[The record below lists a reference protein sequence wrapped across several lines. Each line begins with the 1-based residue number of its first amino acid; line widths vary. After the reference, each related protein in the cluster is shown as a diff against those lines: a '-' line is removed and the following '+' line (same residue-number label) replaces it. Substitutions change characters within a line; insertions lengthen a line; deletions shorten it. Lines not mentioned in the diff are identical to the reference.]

1 MLAHERIPSCGRLML
16 PLALC
21 SAIFLLAPGCAVGPN
36 YVPPQS
42 TVPSAWTGVTAPTSS
57 QTSVATAG
65 PVELVEWWKAFD
77 DSMLTSLVERAI
89 AANLD
94 LRLAEARVRQA
105 RATRAG
111 VAAGFWPT
119 LDASASY
126 QRNYNGSNS
135 NGSRGG
141 GKSFDSSGVSLF
153 QAGLDAAWELDFF
166 GGVRRS
172 IEASEADLQAAVDD
186 RRDVLVSLVAEL
198 GTNYIDLRGIQ
209 QQIAIAYKN
218 LEAQEHTAE
227 ITRKRHQA
235 GFASGLDVANAEAQ
249 VATTQSLIPGLE
261 SAAQTAIYSLS
272 ILLGR
277 EPAALLPELAAEGV
291 IPPTPPEVPVGL
303 PSELLRRRPDIRRA
317 EAQVHSATAQIGVA
331 TADLFPKFSLSGSFG
346 YASNT
351 LGSLTNWTNR
361 FWFVGPMVSL
371 PIFNAGKIR
380 SNIEVQNALQ
390 EQALLTYQKTVLTA
404 LKDVESALVAYAKEQ
419 EHKKSLSEAVTHNR
433 KAVELSLQLYTA
445 GRTDFLNVLNAQRSL
460 YVSEDAL
467 VQSIRNVSTDLV
479 ALYKAL
485 GGGWEE
491 ESTKSIS
498 QPQVTTEPANAET
511 PGIRGQAKSTIQ

>member
-1 MLAHERIPSCGRLML
+1 MLAHDQISFCGRLTPTL
-16 PLALC
+16 VLC
-21 SAIFLLAPGCAVGPN
+21 GAIFLLAAACAVGPD
-36 YVPPQS
+36 YVPPQ
-42 TVPSAWTGVTAPTSS
+42 TGVPATWTGVTTPSVS
-57 QTSVATAG
+57 QTSVPTSNAM
-65 PVELVEWWKAFD
+65 ELVEWWKAFD
-77 DSMLTSLVERAI
+77 DPMLNSLVERAI
-89 AANLD
+89 TTNLD
-94 LRLAEARVRQA
+94 LRLAEARLRQA

-119 LDASASY
+119 LDASGAYRRSY
-126 QRNYNGSNS
+126 GSSNS
-135 NGSRGG
+135 STSRA
-141 GKSFDSSGVSLF
+141 SQRSTDSSGVSLF

-172 IEASEADLQAAVDD
+172 IEASEADLQAAVED

-198 GTNYIDLRGIQ
+198 GTNYINLRGIQ
-209 QQIAIAYKN
+209 QQIAIAHKN

-249 VATTQSLIPGLE
+249 VATTKSQIPVLE
-261 SAAQTAIYSLS
+261 SSAQTAIYSLS
-272 ILLGR
+272 ILLGK
-277 EPAALLPELAAEGV
+277 EPAALVPELAAEAP

-303 PSELLRRRPDIRRA
+303 PSDLLRRRPDIRRA

-361 FWFVGPMVSL
+361 FWFIGPMVSL

-390 EQALLTYQKTVLTA
+390 EQALVTYQKTVLTA

-419 EHKKSLSEAVTHNR
+419 EHRKSLTEAVTHNR
-433 KAVELSLQLYTA
+433 KAVELALKLYTA

-460 YVSEDAL
+460 YISEDAL
-467 VQSIRNVSTDLV
+467 VQSISNVSTELV

-491 ESTKSIS
+491 ELISPSS
-498 QPQVTTEPANAET
+498 QPQPQKASLLE
-511 PGIRGQAKSTIQ
+511 GQEGAGGRTKLAIQ

>member
-1 MLAHERIPSCGRLML
+1 MLAHDGIPVCRRLML
-16 PLALC
+16 RPALC
-21 SAIFLLAPGCAVGPN
+21 GAIFWLAVGCAVGPD
-36 YVPPQS
+36 YVPPQ
-42 TVPSAWTGVTAPTSS
+42 TEVPAAWTGVTTPTVS
-57 QTSVATAG
+57 QTSVPTSNAM
-65 PVELVEWWKAFD
+65 ELVEWWKTFD
-77 DSMLTSLVERAI
+77 DPMLTSLVERAI
-89 AANLD
+89 TANLD

-119 LDASASY
+119 LDTSGTYRRSYDSAS
-126 QRNYNGSNS
+126 SS
-135 NGSRGG
+135 
-141 GKSFDSSGVSLF
+141 SSGGRRRSSNNSGISLF

-172 IEASEADLQAAVDD
+172 IEASEADLQAAVED

-198 GTNYIDLRGIQ
+198 GTNYINLRGIQ
-209 QQIAIAYKN
+209 QQIAIAQKN
-218 LEAQEHTAE
+218 LQAQQHTAE

-249 VATTQSLIPGLE
+249 VATTQSQIPVLE
-261 SAAQTAIYSLS
+261 SSAQTAMYSLS

-277 EPAALLPELAAEGV
+277 EPAALVPELAAEAP

-303 PSELLRRRPDIRRA
+303 PSALLRRRPDIRRA

-419 EHKKSLSEAVTHNR
+419 EHRKSLSEAVTHNR

>member
-1 MLAHERIPSCGRLML
+1 MLAHDRIPSCGRLM
-16 PLALC
+16 PSLALC
-21 SAIFLLAPGCAVGPN
+21 GAIFLLAVSCAVGPN
-36 YVPPQS
+36 YVPPQ
-42 TVPSAWTGVTAPTSS
+42 TPVPPAWTGVTTPTVS
-57 QTSVATAG
+57 QTSVPTAG
-65 PVELVEWWKAFD
+65 PVELIEWWKAFD
-77 DSMLTSLVERAI
+77 DPMLTSLVERAI
-89 AANLD
+89 TANLD
-94 LRLAEARVRQA
+94 LRLAEARIRQA

-119 LDASASY
+119 LDTSGSY
-126 QRNYNGSNS
+126 RRSYGSSNS
-135 NGSRGG
+135 STSGASRR
-141 GKSFDSSGVSLF
+141 STDNSGVSLF

-172 IEASEADLQAAVDD
+172 IEASEADLQAAVED

-198 GTNYIDLRGIQ
+198 GTNYINLRGIQ
-209 QQIAIAYKN
+209 QQIAIAHKN
-218 LEAQEHTAE
+218 LQAQEHTAE

-249 VATTQSLIPGLE
+249 VATTQSQIPVLE
-261 SAAQTAIYSLS
+261 SSAQTAIYSLS
-272 ILLGR
+272 ILLGK
-277 EPAALLPELAAEGV
+277 EPAALVPELAAEAP

-303 PSELLRRRPDIRRA
+303 PSALLRRRPDIRRA

-380 SNIEVQNALQ
+380 SNIEVQNAIQ
-390 EQALLTYQKTVLTA
+390 EEALVTYQKTVLTA

-419 EHKKSLSEAVTHNR
+419 EHRKSLSQAVTHNR
-433 KAVELSLQLYTA
+433 KAVELALLLYTA
-445 GRTDFLNVLNAQRSL
+445 GRTDFLNVLNSQRSL
-460 YVSEDAL
+460 FVSEDAL
-467 VQSIRNVSTDLV
+467 AQSIRSVSTQLV

-491 ESTKSIS
+491 ESTSSIS
-498 QPQVTTEPANAET
+498 QAQAITEPAIAET
-511 PGIRGQAKSTIQ
+511 PAIPGQAKGTIQ

>member
-1 MLAHERIPSCGRLML
+1 MLAHDGIPVCRRLML
-16 PLALC
+16 RPALC
-21 SAIFLLAPGCAVGPN
+21 GAIFWLAVGCAVGPD
-36 YVPPQS
+36 YVPPQ
-42 TVPSAWTGVTAPTSS
+42 TEVPAAWTGVTTPTVS
-57 QTSVATAG
+57 QTSVPTSNAM
-65 PVELVEWWKAFD
+65 ELVEWWKTFD
-77 DSMLTSLVERAI
+77 DPMLTSLVERAI
-89 AANLD
+89 TANLD

-119 LDASASY
+119 LDTSGTYRRSYDSAS
-126 QRNYNGSNS
+126 SS
-135 NGSRGG
+135 
-141 GKSFDSSGVSLF
+141 SSGGRRRSSNNSGISLF

-172 IEASEADLQAAVDD
+172 IEASEADLQAAVED

-198 GTNYIDLRGIQ
+198 GTNYINLRGIQ
-209 QQIAIAYKN
+209 QQIAIAQKN
-218 LEAQEHTAE
+218 LQAQQHTAE

-249 VATTQSLIPGLE
+249 VATTQSQIPVLE
-261 SAAQTAIYSLS
+261 SSAQTAMYSLS

-277 EPAALLPELAAEGV
+277 EPAALVPELAAEAP

-303 PSELLRRRPDIRRA
+303 PSALLRRRPDIRRA

-390 EQALLTYQKTVLTA
+390 EQALVTYQKTVLTA

-419 EHKKSLSEAVTHNR
+419 EHRKSLTQAVTHNR
-433 KAVELSLQLYTA
+433 RAVELALQLYTA

-460 YVSEDAL
+460 FISEDAL
-467 VQSIRNVSTDLV
+467 AQSIRSVSTELV

-491 ESTKSIS
+491 ELTSSIS
-498 QPQVTTEPANAET
+498 GPQLMAEPAIAET
-511 PGIRGQAKSTIQ
+511 PAIRGQAESTVH

>member
-1 MLAHERIPSCGRLML
+1 MLAHDGIPVCRRLML
-16 PLALC
+16 RPALC
-21 SAIFLLAPGCAVGPN
+21 GAIFWLAVGCAVGPD
-36 YVPPQS
+36 YVPPQ
-42 TVPSAWTGVTAPTSS
+42 TEVPAAWTGVTTPTVS
-57 QTSVATAG
+57 QTSVPTSNAM
-65 PVELVEWWKAFD
+65 ELVEWWKTFD
-77 DSMLTSLVERAI
+77 DPMLTSLVERAI
-89 AANLD
+89 TANLD

-119 LDASASY
+119 LDTSGTYRRSYDSAS
-126 QRNYNGSNS
+126 SS
-135 NGSRGG
+135 
-141 GKSFDSSGVSLF
+141 SSGGRRRSSNNSGISLF

-172 IEASEADLQAAVDD
+172 IEASEADLQAAVED

-198 GTNYIDLRGIQ
+198 GTNYINLRGIQ
-209 QQIAIAYKN
+209 QQIAIAHKN
-218 LEAQEHTAE
+218 LQAQEHTAE

-249 VATTQSLIPGLE
+249 VATTQSQIPVLE
-261 SAAQTAIYSLS
+261 SSAQTAMYSLS

-277 EPAALLPELAAEGV
+277 EPAALVPELAAEAP

-303 PSELLRRRPDIRRA
+303 PSALLRRRPDIRRA

-419 EHKKSLSEAVTHNR
+419 EHRKSLSEAVTHNR